1 METIVL
7 TCEHLVF
14 SCPMSLSISAGRS
27 GQESPIS
34 GSTVKFNVR
43 AILETINTPSPPLP
57 VLLLSKIP
65 HFYRHNTISGVSGG
79 FIVFIGS

>member
-27 GQESPIS
+27 GQESLIS

-43 AILETINTPSPPLP
+43 GILETINTPYPCPPLTAC
-57 VLLLSKIP
+57 VIAFKDSTLLQ
-65 HFYRHNTISGVSGG
+65 T
-79 FIVFIGS
+79 